1 MEDTGKMKQIGRGF
15 FLILAL
21 VCVLGTA
28 NAGEY
33 HHDGDWWRTLTYA
46 DKLAYMTGFID
57 GAVCVA
63 VDKKIGNPFS
73 SNDLP
78 VQWVRDL
85 DSFYEKPQNRRFL
98 IPLIFADIDKLKG
111 GRR

>member
-1 MEDTGKMKQIGRGF
+1 MDTGKIGRGF

-21 VCVLGTA
+21 VCVLRTA

-33 HHDGDWWRTLTYA
+33 HHDGNWWRTLTYA

-57 GAVCVA
+57 GAVSVA
-63 VDKKIGNPFS
+63 VDKKTGNPFS
-73 SNDLP
+73 SSDTAE
-78 VQWVRDL
+78 QWVRDL
-85 DSFYEKPQNRRFL
+85 DSSYEKPENRRFTV
-98 IPLIFADIDKLKG
+98 PLVFGDIDKLKG